1 MEDMLV
7 KLVQLG
13 AMGLIGFTLYSSF
26 LLIREGKRGAYKF
39 MGFAMACSFLAAGV
53 EGFKLIHPSGISI
66 HISPSKP
73 LLANLPSPTVSV
85 GGVNLMMGDHGE
97 AEITIKPGTTVKF
110 SYEDTLGKLIA
121 DRDVALNRNM
131 NDAGG
136 GSSDAP

>member
-1 MEDMLV
+1 METLLV

-39 MGFAMACSFLAAGV
+39 MIFALGCSGLAAGIEV
-53 EGFKLIHPSGISI
+53 FKMIHPPQISI

-73 LLANLPSPTVSV
+73 LLANLPPPTVSV
-85 GGVNLMMGDHGE
+85 RGTNLIMGENGE
-97 AEITIKPGTTVKF
+97 ADIVLNPGDSVKF
-110 SYEDTLGKLIA
+110 SYENTLFKLINE
-121 DRDVALNRNM
+121 RDIALAKSS

-136 GSSDAP
+136 SSDEAP